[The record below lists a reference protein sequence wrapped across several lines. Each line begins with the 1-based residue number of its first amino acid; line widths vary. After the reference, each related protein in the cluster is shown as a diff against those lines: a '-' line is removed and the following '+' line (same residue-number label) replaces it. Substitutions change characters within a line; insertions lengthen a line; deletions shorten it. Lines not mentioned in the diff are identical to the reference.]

1 MWQIS
6 HLEDLEEREK
16 REPMSVLKLWKNQK
30 QIKIKE
36 KEEIERRKIF
46 IDHWILQHPQ
56 QECNACESRETYDC
70 RLVGQ
75 PHDLINQCDDS
86 MQRLYVGPVLRG
98 NILYKY
104 YIQLIEKPRVGDKT
118 GNESLTA
125 GVIL

>member
-1 MWQIS
+1 MEIIQEQI
-6 HLEDLEEREK
+6 E
-16 REPMSVLKLWKNQK
+16 
-30 QIKIKE
+30 IKE